1 MLSVLEVKDVTI
13 GKFYMVP
20 CIKVP
25 TDIKGY
31 KTGEFCP
38 IIGSLH
44 SDALLDFPY
53 DHYHYD
59 RRFIPRAKYIEW
71 SPSDWAAG
79 VVMRYLARW
88 DKGYSAQGEMDP
100 RWIGLKIESRKFK
113 CHRQMPTY
121 TFLPSGLDRL
131 EDSMQE
137 KKMCNRICPHQGVSL
152 AGIPVDAN
160 NEIVCPGHGLRWNVN
175 TGALIKRC

>member
-1 MLSVLEVKDVTI
+1 MLSVLEVKDVVV
-13 GKFYMVP
+13 GNFYMVP
-20 CIKVP
+20 SVKVP
-25 TDIKGY
+25 TEIKGY

-59 RRFIPRAKYIEW
+59 LRFIPKAGYKKW
-71 SPSDWAAG
+71 SHSEWAAS
-79 VVMRYLARW
+79 VVMRYLTRW
-88 DKGYSAQGEMDP
+88 DAGYSTKGEMDP
-100 RWIGLKIESRKFK
+100 LWIGLKIESRKFK

-121 TFLPSGLDRL
+121 TFTPSGLNRL
-131 EDSMQE
+131 EESMQE
-137 KKMCNRICPHQGVSL
+137 QKMCDRICPHKGISLSGIQG
-152 AGIPVDAN
+152 DAN
-160 NEIVCPGHGLRWNVN
+160 DEIVCPGHGLRWNSK